1 MKKKIALVCCRGGS
15 IGIKHKNIKK
25 FNEKPLLYWTYKNIN
40 QSDLF
45 DKIFLS
51 TDDKKIA
58 EYGIKLGFEVPQL
71 RPKNLAKN
79 NSDVFDTHKFF
90 FKKNNI
96 NNKNSIACIINNNPF
111 ISSKIIRQTFNK
123 FKNNNFKFITMCAIP
138 VSHDQVFFRQ
148 SKIINKRLFPLFKN
162 KLIKSKINRQQN
174 STTYVNIGDIR
185 WGKPSKLTNYK
196 QFNIEICKKGFEYL
210 SLDNKIYHDL
220 NTLNDWKIAEN
231 KFIRL

>member
-15 IGIKHKNIKK
+15 TGIKHKNIKK

-45 DKIFLS
+45 DKIYLS

-96 NNKNSIACIINNNPF
+96 TDKNSLVCIINNNPF
-111 ISSKIIRQTFNK
+111 ITSSIIRKSYFR
-123 FKNNNFKFITMCAIP
+123 FKKK
-138 VSHDQVFFRQ
+138 
-148 SKIINKRLFPLFKN
+148 KI
-162 KLIKSKINRQQN
+162 
-174 STTYVNIGDIR
+174 
-185 WGKPSKLTNYK
+185 
-196 QFNIEICKKGFEYL
+196 
-210 SLDNKIYHDL
+210 
-220 NTLNDWKIAEN
+220 
-231 KFIRL
+231 